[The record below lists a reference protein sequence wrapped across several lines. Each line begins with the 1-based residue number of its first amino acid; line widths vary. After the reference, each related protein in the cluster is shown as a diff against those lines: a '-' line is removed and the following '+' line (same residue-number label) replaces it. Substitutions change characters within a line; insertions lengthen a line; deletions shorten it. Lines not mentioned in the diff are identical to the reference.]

1 MTRKSLCS
9 AGKCFCIIT
18 LTMMAIGS
26 RTMATQLSPGDR
38 KLLCMDADMSEML
51 EVCASRGLLEI
62 APVAL
67 PEGEHLLGVNDHI
80 CHPVA
85 TISGDTIIVMYARNP
100 SHWGGEDKPDEHTN
114 YCVITRSQ
122 DGGKTWS
129 GPVPIT
135 TFMEKRTK
143 RCKAGFGNGFGTL
156 PDGTVVCLVRYGVF
170 RSRDQGAT
178 WEHLQGAFSEQ
189 QLKGLQTNM
198 GPNLIVHPVYGL
210 VAVGSHHAPRKKN
223 NNKTIFEP
231 RIWVRWSQD
240 AGETWSEAKQ
250 DLPKFAT
257 PAEPTPFTHDGS
269 MLVIARSHGKE
280 ALDTENQVWR
290 YTQLYSRTGWL
301 PFTPS
306 LTNITASQVGIDK
319 GHGPWAQ
326 DTVEVSFNPVSKR
339 VEAVVTNRTGGGP
352 GREHPA
358 NQQTINLW
366 SIAPEELAEGS
377 SEWRFEGT
385 LLRRRKMRGMDGM
398 HPGGG
403 VIDAKNGVAHTFV
416 YCGFRLGPSGIYR
429 VTRSLDTP
437 ALSRQLQKLPV
448 MTAPTLSRKQLGPA
462 AKIKPCGLRML
473 FIHPATPADMKRDWY
488 EPPVKGRFTDAAS
501 NYAPW
506 FARLGLQVRHVHTL
520 PQFLEAWAERTEF
533 DVVTIGDHAWK
544 RPTWLQRWF
553 AKSGNELRE
562 YVRNGG
568 TLVAEVGRDPQE
580 RPLAKLL
587 GLNLERLPRVGK
599 GEDIDAWIDV
609 VKKTPFSRRLP
620 DRIDTRNSDDSLV
633 LSSYAEPLPAWARF
647 TVCSKMDRPV
657 VVAGHLGKGRIVA
670 ATAEILNPTNFAAGH
685 AKSRFR
691 EEDLLQLWGNL
702 LYWVGK
708 EE

>member
-18 LTMMAIGS
+18 LTMMAIGC
-26 RTMATQLSPGDR
+26 RTMTTQLSPGDR

-51 EVCASRGLLEI
+51 EGCASRGLLEI

-85 TISGDTIIVMYARNP
+85 TMSGDTIIVMYARNA
-100 SHWGGEDKPDEHTN
+100 SHWGGEDKPDKYTN
-114 YCVITRSQ
+114 PCVITRSM
-122 DGGKTWS
+122 DGGRTWS
-129 GPVPIT
+129 GPVAIT
-135 TFMEKRTK
+135 TFMKKRTK
-143 RCKAGFGNGFGTL
+143 GCRAGFGNAFGTL
-156 PDGTVVCLVRYGVF
+156 PDGTVICLVRYGVF

-178 WEHLQGAFSEQ
+178 WEHLKGAYGEQ

-198 GPNLIVHPVYGL
+198 GPNLIVHPVHGL
-210 VAVGSHHAPRKKN
+210 VAAGNSGRDKPPDFPP
-223 NNKTIFEP
+223 TI
-231 RIWVRWSQD
+231 WLRWSQD

-250 DLPKFAT
+250 DLPKFAV
-257 PAEPTPFTHDGS
+257 PVEPTPFMHDGA
-269 MLVIARSHGKE
+269 MLVLGRSHSKE
-280 ALDTENQVWR
+280 ALDTKNQVWR
-290 YTQLYSRTGWL
+290 YTQLYSRTGWM
-301 PFTPS
+301 PFTAS
-306 LTNITASQVGIDK
+306 LTNITASQVGIDT

-326 DTVEVSFNPVSKR
+326 DTTEVSYNPVSKR

-352 GREHPA
+352 GREHPG

-366 SIAPEELAEGS
+366 SIAPEELAEGRS
-377 SEWRFEGT
+377 QWHFEGT
-385 LLRRRKMRGMDGM
+385 LLRRRKIRGMDGM

-429 VTRSLDTP
+429 VTRSLDTR

-448 MTAPTLSRKQLGPA
+448 MAAPTPSRKELGPA

-473 FIHPATPADMKRDWY
+473 FIHPATPAGMKRAWY

-506 FARLGLQVRHVHTL
+506 FTRLGLQVRHVHTL
-520 PQFLEAWAERTEF
+520 AQFLEAWSDRTEI
-533 DVVTIGDHAWK
+533 DVVTIADHAWK
-544 RPTWLQRWF
+544 RPTWLRHWLS
-553 AKSGNELRE
+553 KSGNELLE

-568 TLVAEVGRDPQE
+568 ALVTEVGRDPQE
-580 RPLAKLL
+580 KLLAKLL
-587 GLNLERLPRVGK
+587 ELDIEKLPRLGK

-609 VKKTPFSRRLP
+609 VQKTPFSRRLLKT
-620 DRIDTRNSDDSLV
+620 IDTRNSDDSLV
-633 LSSYAEPLPAWARF
+633 LSSYAEPLPTWARF

-657 VVAGHLGKGRIVA
+657 IVAGHLGKGRIVA
-670 ATAEILNPTNFAAGH
+670 ATAEILNPTNFAAVH
-685 AKSRFR
+685 TKSRFR